1 MKIKKRMFCL
11 LLTLF
16 VLITA
21 VFSISAYT
29 TDDITQAAHDL
40 IFSHEGIHT
49 TVLADDNGAVSI
61 GKIGWHGRRALHLL
75 QCIADLNPEQA
86 EEILGEELYMEILV
100 SEDEQWDTRI
110 FTQEEKEK
118 VQAFLATDE
127 SKTFQDEHAMAD
139 IKSYIVHGQ
148 TMGMTDG
155 KVLVFFADL
164 ENQMGQL
171 GAENVVEIAIEAKGT
186 VTEIT
191 LDDIYE
197 ASMADSLAASSPLRR
212 KSAYD
217 YCSTLEF
224 GEQGF
229 ARVFKPGE
237 YVTVA
242 SALRVRSGPGTT
254 FDPVTDPILKG
265 TEVTVTEVSGDWGKI
280 EIDGV
285 TGWINLL
292 YTARADK
299 LNDTEEESSDDVSEE
314 LTEPQVLIPDFNGN
328 GRVDASDAR
337 SILRVAANLDEFTA
351 EEAKRADM
359 NSDGKITAGDAR
371 TVLRIAAKL
380 Q

>member
-1 MKIKKRMFCL
+1 MQIAKRMFSL

-16 VLITA
+16 ILITA
-21 VFSISAYT
+21 VLSISAYT

-40 IFSHEGIHT
+40 IFSHEGVYT
-49 TVLADDNGAVSI
+49 TVLVNDNGAVSI

-75 QCIADLNPEQA
+75 QSIADMNPEQA
-86 EEILGEELYMEILV
+86 EELLGEDLYIEILIA
-100 SEDEQWDTRI
+100 EDEQWDTRI
-110 FTQEEKEK
+110 FTQEEKAK
-118 VQAFLATDE
+118 VVAFLATEE

-148 TMGMTDG
+148 TMGITDG

-164 ENQMGQL
+164 ENQMGPL
-171 GAENVVEIAIEAKGT
+171 GAEKVVKIAIEEKGS
-186 VTEIT
+186 VAEIT
-191 LDDIYE
+191 IDDIYA
-197 ASMADSLAASSPLRR
+197 ASMADSLASSSPLRR

-217 YCSTLEF
+217 YCTTLEF

-229 ARVFKPGE
+229 TRVFKPGN

-242 SALRVRSGPGTT
+242 SALRVRGGPGTT
-254 FDPVTDPILKG
+254 FDPVTDPITTG
-265 TEVTVTEVSGDWGKI
+265 TSVNVTEVSGDWGKI
-280 EIDGV
+280 EINGV

-292 YTARADK
+292 YTAHADESE
-299 LNDTEEESSDDVSEE
+299 NMQEEESSEE
-314 LTEPQVLIPDFNGN
+314 NSGTQELLPDFNGN

-337 SILRVAANLDEFTA
+337 RVLRVAANLDKFSS
-351 EEAKRADM
+351 EEAKKADV

-371 TVLRIAAKL
+371 VVLRIAAKL

>member
-1 MKIKKRMFCL
+1 MQIAKRVLCL

-16 VLITA
+16 ILITA

-49 TVLADDNGAVSI
+49 TVLMDDNGAVSI

-75 QCIADLNPEQA
+75 QSIADINPEQA
-86 EEILGEELYMEILV
+86 EEILGEELYTEILL

-110 FTQEEKEK
+110 FTQEEKEI
-118 VQAFLATDE
+118 VQAFLATEE

-171 GAENVVEIAIEAKGT
+171 GAENVVNIAIKAKGS

-197 ASMADSLAASSPLRR
+197 ASMVDSLASSSPLRR

-217 YCSTLEF
+217 YCDTLEF

-229 ARVFKPGE
+229 TRVFKTGE

-242 SALRVRSGPGTT
+242 SALRVRGGPGTA
-254 FDPVTDPILKG
+254 FDAVADPIVKG
-265 TEVTVTEVSGDWGKI
+265 TRVTVTEVSGDWGKI

-285 TGWINLL
+285 TGWINLI
-292 YTARADK
+292 YTAHADK
-299 LNDTEEESSDDVSEE
+299 FDNNEEVSEE
-314 LTEPQVLIPDFNGN
+314 FSEELSEPQVLIPDFNGN
-328 GRVDASDAR
+328 SRVDASDAR
-337 SILRVAANLDEFTA
+337 RVLRAAANLEKFSSEDV
-351 EEAKRADM
+351 KKADM
-359 NSDGKITAGDAR
+359 NSDGKITAADAR
-371 TVLRIAAKL
+371 IVLRIAAKL